1 MASERTEVLMLA
13 PKPQIAVGLEEAF
26 TVLRAWEAPDK
37 DKFIADVAPR
47 VRAIATPGHWAPV
60 RSDMMARFPKLEI
73 VSSFGVG
80 YDHVDAR
87 WAGERG
93 IVVTNTPEVLTEEV
107 ADTATGLLL
116 ATVRQ
121 FPQAERYLRAGNWPK
136 SGDYPLCKST
146 LRNRTVGIVGL
157 GRIGKAIA
165 RRLEAMQVPVVY
177 HGRNKQEGVPYR
189 YYAKV
194 LDMARDVDVLLLVAP
209 GGAETRHIVNAEV
222 LKALGSDGILINVG
236 RGSLVDEDALI
247 AALKDGTIMT
257 AGLDVYAKEPQVP
270 AELIAM
276 DHVVLWPHL
285 GSSTEHTRR
294 AMDMLVVDNLKAWGQ
309 GKPPLT
315 PVAET
320 PWPPRKQAQA
330 S

>member
-1 MASERTEVLMLA
+1 MAEDQTEVLLLA
-13 PKPQIAVGLEEAF
+13 PKPQIAAGLAQAF
-26 TVLRAWEAPDK
+26 RVLPAWEATDAEA
-37 DKFIADVAPR
+37 FINEVGPR

-60 RSDMMARFPKLEI
+60 RADMMAKFPKLEI

-87 WAGERG
+87 WAGENG
-93 IVVTNTPEVLTEEV
+93 ITVTNTPDVLTEEV

-116 ATVRQ
+116 ATARQ
-121 FPQAERYLRAGNWPK
+121 FPQAERYLRAGLWAK
-136 SGDYPLCKST
+136 SGDYPLSKST

-165 RRLEAMQVPVVY
+165 RRLEAMRVPVVY
-177 HGRNKQEGVPYR
+177 HGRKKQADVTHR
-189 YYAKV
+189 YYDNV
-194 LDMARDVDVLLLVAP
+194 TEMARDVDVLLLVAP
-209 GGAETRHIVNAEV
+209 GGPETRHIVNAEV
-222 LKALGSDGILINVG
+222 LKALGPDGILINVG

-247 AALKDGTIMT
+247 AALKNKTILT

-276 DHVVLWPHL
+276 DHIVLWPHL
-285 GSSTEHTRR
+285 GSSTEHTRL
-294 AMDMLVVDNLKAWGQ
+294 AMDMLVVDNLKAWAA
-309 GKPPLT
+309 GKAPLS

-320 PWPPRKQAQA
+320 PWPPRAARPK
-330 S
+330 